1 MLTVDSSIQKLADF
15 KTQPST
21 DNWNTKKVDPVQLT
35 IAIAPKKEPDIV
47 VYREVKLPKMS

>member
-1 MLTVDSSIQKLADF
+1 MLTVDSSIQKLADL